1 MTNPLSYKRT
11 NLFME
16 VVHEKSVSSKIKYRK
31 MVETILL
38 GYKCSHL
45 ALIHD
50 YKNKI
55 FFKR

>member
-55 FFKR
+55 FF